1 MVCRNTF
8 SLYFVGEEGHQSCWY
23 WDTVVLWT
31 HRGYNRVHNSEIY
44 GDERRVCFGASLGVR
59 ERDRASFRRES
70 HLGESGD
77 VSWKRRDR
85 DVSAEGWPKCWLIY
99 LMRVEGKKWGYGRRI
114 VDAEEAGLGW
124 DHWLLFLFF
133 FFMLFSRFLLRIIE
147 IYRNK
152 EEILIV
158 GSLSFLRMLFQSR
171 FSFEVTK
178 VFQIN
183 WTWEK
188 SYQVIQKRKYRSLI
202 YRLCFLRILFQ
213 CNFFKVTKIYRLIL
227 KSRVSSFKHA
237 FINSNH
243 SRSTSNVI

>member
-1 MVCRNTF
+1 MSAGKEGRPRRFGWRLAEMLVNLFNARGREEVRLWKTNCWRGRSGVGLR
-8 SLYFVGEEGHQSCWY
+8 SLIIV
-23 WDTVVLWT
+23 
-31 HRGYNRVHNSEIY
+31 
-44 GDERRVCFGASLGVR
+44 
-59 ERDRASFRRES
+59 SF
-70 HLGESGD
+70 L
-77 VSWKRRDR
+77 
-85 DVSAEGWPKCWLIY
+85 
-99 LMRVEGKKWGYGRRI
+99 
-114 VDAEEAGLGW
+114 
-124 DHWLLFLFF
+124 F

-213 CNFFKVTKIYRLIL
+213 CNFFKVTRNIYRLIL
-227 KSRVSSFKHA
+227 KSRVLSFKHA